1 MQAFFSADAFTASHK
16 WPVKTNSC
24 NCSFF
29 KWAVTVVCFC
39 TAHQGDDVT
48 TSLRII
54 WGLAA
59 SLQRDAQ
66 QHKTSTKTS
75 WDTLYALCL
84 CLGHFVRTL
93 PLPGT
98 FCRHSVFTWDALYA
112 LCLCLGHSVRTLSL
126 SGTLCTHSVFAWDA
140 LYALCLCLGHF
151 VRTLPLPGTFCRH
164 SVFTWDA
171 LYALCL
177 CLGRSVRTL
186 SLPGTLCTHPVFVW
200 YTL

>member
-29 KWAVTVVCFC
+29 KWAVTAVCFC
-39 TAHQGDDVT
+39 TAHQDDDVT

-75 WDTLYALCL
+75 WDALYVLCL
-84 CLGHFVRTL
+84 CLGHSVGTL
-93 PLPGT
+93 SLPGT
-98 FCRHSVFTWDALYA
+98 LCLCQGHSVGTLSLPWILCTHSVFAWDTLYA
-112 LCLCLGHSVRTLSL
+112 LCLCLGHSVGTLSL
-126 SGTLCTHSVFAWDA
+126 PGTLCTHSVFAWDT
-140 LYALCLCLGHF
+140 LYAPCLCL
-151 VRTLPLPGTFCRH
+151 VH
-164 SVFTWDA
+164 SV
-171 LYALCL
+171 
-177 CLGRSVRTL
+177 GTL
-186 SLPGTLCTHPVFVW
+186 SLSGTLCTYSVFAW
-200 YTL
+200 DTL